1 MLSFVL
7 ESSTINHWSL
17 LSDGV
22 DASDIILFESGRAKS
37 GFVNQL
43 NKLSTL
49 LLDQLL
55 HRLEYYRETGW
66 DTKFINL
73 NEKKFK
79 IKRLTLALLSDLCE
93 NIFTLHVLH
102 YLKVLLS

>member
-1 MLSFVL
+1 MRDTQSMWILIL
-7 ESSTINHWSL
+7 
-17 LSDGV
+17 DGV
-22 DASDIILFESGRAKS
+22 DASDIILFESVRAKS

-66 DTKFINL
+66 QTKFKPN
-73 NEKKFK
+73 
-79 IKRLTLALLSDLCE
+79 
-93 NIFTLHVLH
+93 
-102 YLKVLLS
+102 